1 MEMSLSTYLRTL
13 LEADI
18 AAHAWDDWAQAH
30 RPPVDGEATNHSD
43 QGRSRGPDAR
53 EIDAREIDAREID
66 AVGEIR
72 AGRAERADSIE
83 HVVES

>member
-53 EIDAREIDAREID
+53 EIDAREIDA
-66 AVGEIR
+66 VGEIR

>member
-1 MEMSLSTYLRTL
+1 LSTYLRTL

-53 EIDAREIDAREID
+53 EIDAREIDA
-66 AVGEIR
+66 VGEIR

>member
-18 AAHAWDDWAQAH
+18 AAHAWDDSAQAH

-43 QGRSRGPDAR
+43 QGRSRRP
-53 EIDAREIDAREID
+53 DAREIDAREID

>member
-1 MEMSLSTYLRTL
+1 LEMSLSTYLRTL

-53 EIDAREIDAREID
+53 EIDAREIDA
-66 AVGEIR
+66 VGEIR